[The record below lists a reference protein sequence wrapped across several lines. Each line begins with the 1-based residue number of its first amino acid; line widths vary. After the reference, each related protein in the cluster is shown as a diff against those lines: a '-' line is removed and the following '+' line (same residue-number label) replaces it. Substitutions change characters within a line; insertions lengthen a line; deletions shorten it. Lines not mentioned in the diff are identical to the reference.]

1 MEQTT
6 PTSGYISI
14 DDLLIKK
21 YGHTDVMKMDFPDM
35 RNKTVFLDKRGNDIS
50 KGILSYAQAEEQI
63 ENFLNTP
70 LP

>member
-6 PTSGYISI
+6 PTSGYSSI

-21 YGHTDVMKMDFPDM
+21 YGHTDVTKMDFPDM
-35 RNKTVFLDKRGNDIS
+35 GNKTVFR
-50 KGILSYAQAEEQI
+50 KGILSYAQAEEMVK
-63 ENFLNTP
+63 NFLNTP